1 MFGRCHEHLV
11 AARDADA
18 PTHALTVVVLNRRSC
33 ALHRPASARDPPA
46 LDAPWRAYVLMVRV
60 RGSLARSLGQR
71 RLTLERATVTPGIM
85 ASEYAHRREVLVG
98 SLPRNSVAVLFAG
111 VETYMSNDIPYPYR
125 QHTDFLYMTGFQE
138 PAAAAVFSTLPQ
150 LSLPLLDAD
159 RNSRLL
165 LANLNGRQSYRL
177 FVRPRDPYREMWD
190 GPRCGTDGLVHF
202 GSEEVLARARSC
214 LSLHLSPLLASWFL
228 LPTSLIVVRIIYESL
243 NQVLR
248 FSIKLRLDHGLWSFR
263 TV

>member
-1 MFGRCHEHLV
+1 
-11 AARDADA
+11 
-18 PTHALTVVVLNRRSC
+18 
-33 ALHRPASARDPPA
+33 
-46 LDAPWRAYVLMVRV
+46 MVRV

-202 GSEEVLARARSC
+202 GSEEVLTRARSC
-214 LSLHLSPLLASWFL
+214 LSPSISPCW
-228 LPTSLIVVRIIYESL
+228 P
-243 NQVLR
+243 
-248 FSIKLRLDHGLWSFR
+248 HGFFCPR
-263 TV
+263 P